1 MEFKDL
7 LDLGQAGAV
16 VILLYIN
23 RDLWKRMNDL
33 QDRVMS
39 YLEDHHVS
47 AMIIQAQA
55 VELARL
61 QGDIT
66 GAKANS
72 PEETD

>member
-39 YLEDHHVS
+39 YLEDHHIN
-47 AMIIQAQA
+47 AMIIQSQTE
-55 VELARL
+55 ELRRL
-61 QGDIT
+61 QANIP
-66 GAKANS
+66 GAEGNS
-72 PEETD
+72 QKEID